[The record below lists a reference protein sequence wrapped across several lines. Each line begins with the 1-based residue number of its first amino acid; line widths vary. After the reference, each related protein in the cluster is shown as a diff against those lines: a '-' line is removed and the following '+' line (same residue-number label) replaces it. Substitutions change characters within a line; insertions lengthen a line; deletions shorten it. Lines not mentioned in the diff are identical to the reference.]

1 MPVRRVTS
9 IHELRVPDAHTTSLT
24 ERLVAEWRQPSEA
37 AEPLIIELRE
47 PDSGVVHLYVV
58 WGEFEG
64 TEAGRR
70 SEIVM
75 AAYAKVAPF
84 DLQNVALAMG
94 LLHNEALRMGIDV
107 TPQAGEN
114 PYTVQRRREKGMV
127 MAAFGVD
134 IDSPSFKLKSLVSE
148 GAYFLRSWRYGAQTQ
163 EYVAALTKTGEAV
176 MQATGEL
183 YDGGQTFWFR
193 ANVEQCALERAVGD
207 VPDATHPTG
216 VVFVGV
222 KKDTDWFAQL
232 AFVALHAEAGVD
244 NDQSTETLRFREW
257 LATQKIERAK
267 YPEQWVFNLVRNWR
281 LSRAAHAP

>member
-9 IHELRVPDAHTTSLT
+9 IHELRVPNAHTTSLT
-24 ERLVAEWRQPSEA
+24 ERLAAEWRQPSEA
-37 AEPLIIELRE
+37 AEPLIVELRE

-64 TEAGRR
+64 TEPQRR

-84 DLQNVALAMG
+84 DLQNVALALG
-94 LLHNEALRMGIDV
+94 LLHNDEALRMGVDV
-107 TPQAGEN
+107 TRVQEN
-114 PYTVQRRREKGMV
+114 PYIVQHRREKAM
-127 MAAFGVD
+127 MAALGVD

-148 GAYFLRSWRYGAQTQ
+148 GAFFLRSWRYGAQTQ

-176 MQATGEL
+176 MQAAGEL

-207 VPDATHPTG
+207 VPDTTHPTG

-222 KKDTDWFAQL
+222 KKDADWFAQL
-232 AFVALHAEAGVD
+232 AFVALHAEAGVN
-244 NDQSTETLRFREW
+244 NDQSADTLRFRDW
-257 LATQKIERAK
+257 LRAQKIDRAK

-281 LSRAAHAP
+281 LSRTAYAP